1 MATDFADRLMGTV
14 RRIEGNAV
22 QSFEGFEG
30 EEGRLRSR
38 PPTNEGMIDLSR
50 HNVAD
55 LFMRS
60 ASRFSGSLLM
70 RLYAQL

>member
-30 EEGRLRSR
+30 EEGLAAK
-38 PPTNEGMIDLSR
+38 PPT
-50 HNVAD
+50 
-55 LFMRS
+55 
-60 ASRFSGSLLM
+60 
-70 RLYAQL
+70 YQ